1 MNRLGFEPGD
11 IATLCDMIVQSN
23 SVEVKS
29 IFSHLAASDDAGEQ
43 AFTLG
48 QIARFEEMAQQIST
62 VIGFKPIWHI
72 ANSNAIVEYPKAQFD
87 MVRIGIGMYG
97 IGMPAQ
103 MQLEPVH
110 SLKTFISQIKNLNKG
125 ATVGYGRKE
134 KVEKT
139 LKTATIAIGYADG
152 LIRKAGNRRYA
163 VVINGQKAPIIGTIC
178 MDMTMVDVTDIENI
192 EIGTEVTVFG
202 KDPTISDLALA
213 AETIPYEVFTNLS
226 GRVKRIYTYD

>member
-62 VIGFKPIWHI
+62 AIGFKPIWHI
-72 ANSNAIVEYPKAQFD
+72 ANSNAIVEYPEAQFD

-110 SLKTFISQIKNLNKG
+110 SLKTFVSQIKNLNKG

-152 LIRKAGNRRYA
+152 LIRKAGNRR
-163 VVINGQKAPIIGTIC
+163 
-178 MDMTMVDVTDIENI
+178 
-192 EIGTEVTVFG
+192 
-202 KDPTISDLALA
+202 
-213 AETIPYEVFTNLS
+213 
-226 GRVKRIYTYD
+226 